1 MKVLRKRVI
10 WFMLVALA
18 GIILFLAGRS
28 GSDSFVSGLGTGITA
43 VALAKLLQFFRIA
56 RNPKLL
62 KKFEIE
68 QKEERLIMIAEKSS
82 RFTFLLTVVA
92 ELAGIVALIL
102 LGRTAVAT
110 VVAYVAALQSLVYLI
125 SYYYLSKKY

>member
-43 VALAKLLQFFRIA
+43 VALAKLLHFFWIA
-56 RNPKLL
+56 RNPILH